1 MCGKQTAAR
10 RSAVIETVRK
20 LETEKENGNETA
32 RYIHTYI
39 ERETEIVTNL
49 IIVDETDGGKTF
61 GGDGD
66 GEKDRGRE
74 RGREKDRKIYT

>member
-1 MCGKQTAAR
+1 M
-10 RSAVIETVRK
+10 IETVRK

-49 IIVDETDGGKTF
+49 IIVRETDGGKTF
-61 GGDGD
+61 DGDGD
-66 GEKDRGRE
+66 DEKDRGIE
-74 RGREKDRKIYT
+74 KREKETERYIHR